1 MRFNLSARLIN
12 TTQNHK
18 LWCISVRRFS
28 GTTQPDDAVTQN
40 TRRPPVN
47 AAGVNENT
55 SAEQRSLHIAVI
67 GVPNVGKSTFINNIV
82 NHRVCPT
89 SAKVHTTRQ
98 SNTAICTAGQTQL
111 VFYDTPGL
119 VTQRE
124 IRKHHLEQSFKS
136 AYRHAIQHA
145 DVIAV
150 LHDASNGWTRKEL
163 HPTVLDTL
171 KAYTHL
177 PSFLV
182 LNKIDALK
190 SKRVL
195 LDLIKTLT
203 NDTLTNRRRVHDVR
217 HAPTAPESDQPAGGN
232 RLNQRE
238 TSWSHFSDVFLV
250 SAMTG
255 TGLNELQDYLA
266 GQAKPRQW
274 RFPSDVHTDA
284 SPEALVVESV
294 RARLLDYL
302 PQEIPYNLKCELEF
316 YSVEKR
322 KDRTSFCLHLQLLT
336 ITFLT
341 DVVYTSVQVQCPTT
355 RIERLICGEAN
366 GKLRQIT
373 ERVTSDLVEMFGQAV
388 SLTISTVSKG
398 KKSTPESRS

>member
-1 MRFNLSARLIN
+1 MRYNLFASAIKLLN
-12 TTQNHK
+12 SSKNHN
-18 LWCISVRRFS
+18 LLVVNVRS
-28 GTTQPDDAVTQN
+28 LTGAAQTNDAVAPTA
-40 TRRPPVN
+40 RPPPAESGN
-47 AAGVNENT
+47 PGE
-55 SAEQRSLHIAVI
+55 EQRSLHIAVI
-67 GVPNVGKSTFINNIV
+67 GVPNVGKSTFINNTV

-98 SNTAICTAGQTQL
+98 SSTAICTTGQTQL

-119 VTQRE
+119 VTQHE
-124 IRKHHLEQSFKS
+124 IRRHHLDQSFKS

-145 DVIAV
+145 DIIAV
-150 LHDASNGWTRKEL
+150 VHDASNGWTRKEL

-171 KAYTHL
+171 KAYSNL

-190 SKRVL
+190 SKRLL

-203 NDTLTNRRRVHDVR
+203 NDTLTAGKRGGAAGQDVQ
-217 HAPTAPESDQPAGGN
+217 TKEL
-232 RLNQRE
+232 RLNKRE

-250 SAMTG
+250 SALTG
-255 TGLNELQDYLA
+255 NGLPELQNYLLS
-266 GQAKPRQW
+266 QAKPRVW
-274 RFPSDVHTDA
+274 KYPADIRTDTT
-284 SPEALVVESV
+284 PEAQIVESV

-302 PQEIPYNLKCELEF
+302 PQEIPYNLKCELEY
-316 YSVEKR
+316 YSVEK
-322 KDRTSFCLHLQLLT
+322 HV
-336 ITFLT
+336 I
-341 DVVYTSVQVQCPTT
+341 YTSVQVQCPTT

-398 KKSTPESRS
+398 KKSAS

>member
-1 MRFNLSARLIN
+1 MRYNLFSSALKLLNRTKSNRCLLTNGRSLSNATQSDDTSSNPAQLPPQESTKNIN
-12 TTQNHK
+12 K
-18 LWCISVRRFS
+18 SVD
-28 GTTQPDDAVTQN
+28 QQM
-40 TRRPPVN
+40 
-47 AAGVNENT
+47 
-55 SAEQRSLHIAVI
+55 SLHIAVI
-67 GVPNVGKSTFINNIV
+67 GVPNVGKSTFINNII

-89 SAKVHTTRQ
+89 SAKVHTTRK
-98 SNTAICTAGQTQL
+98 SNTAICTTGQTQL

-136 AYRHAIQHA
+136 SYRHAIQHA

-150 LHDASNGWTRKEL
+150 MQDVSNSWTRKEL

-171 KAYTHL
+171 KAYANL

-203 NDTLTNRRRVHDVR
+203 NDTLSGQRTGKGATRGL
-217 HAPTAPESDQPAGGN
+217 AAAATGQMAEGIP
-232 RLNQRE
+232 LNKRQ
-238 TSWSHFSDVFLV
+238 TTWDHFDNVFLV

-255 TGLNELQDYLA
+255 NGLNELQNYLI
-266 GQAKPRQW
+266 GQALPRQW
-274 RFPSDVHTDA
+274 RFASDIHTDA
-284 SPEALVVESV
+284 SPEALIVESV

-302 PQEIPYNLKCELEF
+302 PQEIPYNLKCELEY
-316 YSVEKR
+316 YSLEK
-322 KDRTSFCLHLQLLT
+322 H
-336 ITFLT
+336 
-341 DVVYTSVQVQCPTT
+341 VVYTSVQVQCPTE
-355 RIERLICGEAN
+355 RIERLICGESN

-388 SLTISTVSKG
+388 SLTISTASKG
-398 KKSTPESRS
+398 K

>member
-1 MRFNLSARLIN
+1 MRCIWLTSSLNLLKCNRNPYWPLSARNLSANTQIN
-12 TTQNHK
+12 GEHGELTPPPILGEK
-18 LWCISVRRFS
+18 ADKDS
-28 GTTQPDDAVTQN
+28 GSNKSQSQ
-40 TRRPPVN
+40 
-47 AAGVNENT
+47 
-55 SAEQRSLHIAVI
+55 QRSLHIAVI
-67 GVPNVGKSTFINNIV
+67 GVPNVGKSTFINNLI

-89 SAKVHTTRQ
+89 SAKVHTTRK
-98 SNTAICTAGQTQL
+98 SNTAIWTTGQTQL

-145 DVIAV
+145 DIIAV
-150 LHDASNGWTRKEL
+150 MQDASNNWTRKEL

-171 KAYTHL
+171 KAYRQL

-203 NDTLTNRRRVHDVR
+203 NDTLQGIREAKKGVIQRNAEQTQGTTPLR
-217 HAPTAPESDQPAGGN
+217 
-232 RLNQRE
+232 QRE
-238 TSWSHFSDVFLV
+238 TSWSHFNNVFLV

-255 TGLNELQDYLA
+255 SGLPELQDYLIGA
-266 GQAKPRQW
+266 AKPRQW
-274 RFPSDVHTDA
+274 SFAADVYTDA
-284 SPEALVVESV
+284 KPEALIVESV

-302 PQEIPYNLKCELEF
+302 PQEIPYNLKCELE
-316 YSVEKR
+316 YYNVEK
-322 KDRTSFCLHLQLLT
+322 H
-336 ITFLT
+336 
-341 DVVYTSVQVQCPTT
+341 VVYTSVLVKCPTP
-355 RIERLICGEAN
+355 RIERLICGESN

-388 SLTISTVSKG
+388 SLTISTMSAG
-398 KKSTPESRS
+398 KRTA

>member
-1 MRFNLSARLIN
+1 MRFNLSASLKLVN
-12 TTQNHK
+12 NSQFHK
-18 LWCISVRRFS
+18 LWCINVRSFS
-28 GTTQPDDAVTQN
+28 GTIQTDDSVNQSTQP
-40 TRRPPVN
+40 PPAK
-47 AAGVNENT
+47 AASVAENT
-55 SAEQRSLHIAVI
+55 STEQRSLHIAVI

-203 NDTLTNRRRVHDVR
+203 NDSLTSRRGAQDARQ
-217 HAPTAPESDQPAGGN
+217 ASTATGTDHPAGGN

-266 GQAKPRQW
+266 GQAKSRQW

-284 SPEALVVESV
+284 SPEALIVESV

-302 PQEIPYNLKCELEF
+302 PQEIPYNLKCELEY
-316 YSVEKR
+316 YSVEK
-322 KDRTSFCLHLQLLT
+322 H
-336 ITFLT
+336 
-341 DVVYTSVQVQCPTT
+341 VVYTSVQVQCPTT
-355 RIERLICGEAN
+355 RIERLICGEGN

-398 KKSTPESRS
+398 KKNTPEAQN

>member
-1 MRFNLSARLIN
+1 MRYNWFSSALKLLNRTNSNRCLLTNGRSLSNATQSDDTSSNPAQLPPQESTKNIN
-12 TTQNHK
+12 K
-18 LWCISVRRFS
+18 SVD
-28 GTTQPDDAVTQN
+28 QQM
-40 TRRPPVN
+40 
-47 AAGVNENT
+47 
-55 SAEQRSLHIAVI
+55 SLHIAVI
-67 GVPNVGKSTFINNIV
+67 GVPNVGKSTFINNII

-89 SAKVHTTRQ
+89 SAKVHTTRK
-98 SNTAICTAGQTQL
+98 SNTAICTTGQTQL

-136 AYRHAIQHA
+136 SYRHAIQHA

-150 LHDASNGWTRKEL
+150 MQDVSNSWTRKEL

-171 KAYTHL
+171 KAYANL

-203 NDTLTNRRRVHDVR
+203 NDTL
-217 HAPTAPESDQPAGGN
+217 SG
-232 RLNQRE
+232 QRNGKGATRGLAAATTGQVAE
-238 TSWSHFSDVFLV
+238 GIPLSKRQTTWDHFDNVFLV

-255 TGLNELQDYLA
+255 NGLNELQNYLI
-266 GQAKPRQW
+266 GQALPRQW
-274 RFPSDVHTDA
+274 RFASDIHTDA
-284 SPEALVVESV
+284 SPEALIVESV

-302 PQEIPYNLKCELEF
+302 PQEIPYNLKCELEY
-316 YSVEKR
+316 YSLEK
-322 KDRTSFCLHLQLLT
+322 H
-336 ITFLT
+336 
-341 DVVYTSVQVQCPTT
+341 VVYTSVQVQCPTE
-355 RIERLICGEAN
+355 RIERLICGESN

-388 SLTISTVSKG
+388 SLTISTASKV
-398 KKSTPESRS
+398 K

>member
-1 MRFNLSARLIN
+1 MFCYGVRGSLILLNCNKTVFTPLLARTLS
-12 TTQNHK
+12 TTEETSDNNVEATLPPPLSIAANSDGQ
-18 LWCISVRRFS
+18 
-28 GTTQPDDAVTQN
+28 QN
-40 TRRPPVN
+40 TQR
-47 AAGVNENT
+47 
-55 SAEQRSLHIAVI
+55 QRSLHIAVI

-98 SNTAICTAGQTQL
+98 SNTAICTIGQTQL

-124 IRKHHLEQSFKS
+124 IRKHHLDKSFKS
-136 AYRHAIQHA
+136 AYRHAIQHS
-145 DVIAV
+145 DVVAV
-150 LHDASNGWTRKEL
+150 IQDASNSWTRKEL

-171 KAYTHL
+171 KAYAKL
-177 PSFLV
+177 PSFLI

-203 NDTLTNRRRVHDVR
+203 NDTLQGRG
-217 HAPTAPESDQPAGGN
+217 AGKKSTP
-232 RLNQRE
+232 REPQTVVADCTPLSERE

-250 SAMTG
+250 SALTG
-255 TGLNELQDYLA
+255 SGLQELQDHFISA
-266 GQAKPRQW
+266 AKPRRW
-274 RFPSDVHTDA
+274 EYPADIYTDA
-284 SPEALVVESV
+284 SPETLIVESV

-302 PQEIPYNLKCELEF
+302 PQEIPYNLECMIE
-316 YSVEKR
+316 YYNVEK
-322 KDRTSFCLHLQLLT
+322 H
-336 ITFLT
+336 
-341 DVVYTSVQVQCPTT
+341 VVYTSVLVKCPTP
-355 RIERLICGEAN
+355 RIERLICGESN

-388 SLTISTVSKG
+388 SLTISTMSG
-398 KKSTPESRS
+398 GTRTTA